1 MLYLATQLGP
11 ISIWFLKKDGR
22 ISFYDSA
29 WTDSPG
35 DNLENI
41 LEELT
46 KTILHSLDN
55 VDCED
60 RSLAERY
67 GGEFPSAAR
76 HSEVSRSANKTGE
89 CEHGNQESMLNLIFK
104 LTIPTFADVIEGP
117 EIVIVPEGLW
127 FLIPFSALLDSS
139 GNFFSQAYR
148 VRLVPSLT
156 TLKLILDSPKNFH
169 SQAGALIVGDPKVGC
184 INIDGNVVEFPPLPK
199 AREEAEM
206 ISEMLQK
213 PCLVGEE
220 ATKDEVLRR
229 IQDVSLV
236 HIAAHGDADR
246 GEKALAPNKSL
257 SGVPKKEGC
266 IITTREVAGV
276 RIKVKLVVL
285 SCCHSAR
292 GKILAAEGVVGIA
305 RAFLVSGA
313 RSVLM
318 SLWAVDDEATRVFM
332 SIFYKGM
339 IHEKMS
345 ASEALRLSIIVMRES
360 SEYNDMKYW
369 APFVLLEDDVKLN
382 FDGKVRIK
390 ISESFKLHTK
400 VLQLL
405 LTVSSLV

>member
-1 MLYLATQLGP
+1 M
-11 ISIWFLKKDGR
+11 
-22 ISFYDSA
+22 
-29 WTDSPG
+29 
-35 DNLENI
+35 
-41 LEELT
+41 
-46 KTILHSLDN
+46 
-55 VDCED
+55 
-60 RSLAERY
+60 AECY

-89 CEHGNQESMLNLIFK
+89 CEHGNLESMLKLIFK
-104 LTIPTFADVIEGP
+104 LTISTFADVIEGP

-184 INIDGNVVEFPPLPK
+184 INIDGNVVELPPLPK

-206 ISEMLQK
+206 ISQMLQK

-229 IQDVSLV
+229 IQNVSLV

-246 GEKALAPNKSL
+246 GEIALA
-257 SGVPKKEGC
+257 PKKEGC
-266 IITTREVAGV
+266 ILTTREVAGV
-276 RIKVKLVVL
+276 RIKAKLVVL
-285 SCCHSAR
+285 SCCHSVR

-305 RAFLVSGA
+305 RAFLVSSA

-332 SIFYKGM
+332 TIFYKCM

-345 ASEALRLSIIVMRES
+345 ASEALHLSISVMRES

-369 APFVLLEDDVKLN
+369 APFVLLGDDVKLN
-382 FDGKVRIK
+382 FDGKVRI
-390 ISESFKLHTK
+390 
-400 VLQLL
+400 
-405 LTVSSLV
+405 